1 MAQAL
6 IFLAP
11 GYEEVEML
19 TVVDLLRRCNIS
31 IDMVSI
37 TDSLE
42 VTSSHNVTVKAD
54 ILFEDADFEQ
64 AQMIIL
70 PGGIP
75 GTPNLL
81 AYTPLTD
88 KIKEFAEQGKWL
100 SAVCAAPTVF
110 DKLGVYH
117 GKKAT
122 CYPSFAKELKDATY
136 VKQPVVVDDIF
147 ITSRGAG
154 TTIAFAAAIVERF
167 SDKETAQQVL
177 QKIIYEDTYEEQ
189 GE

>member
-37 TDSLE
+37 TDTLA
-42 VTSSHNVTVKAD
+42 VTSSHNVTVQAD
-54 ILFEDADFEQ
+54 KLFQDADFET

-70 PGGIP
+70 PGGLP
-75 GTPNLL
+75 GTTNLE
-81 AYTPLTD
+81 AFSPLTD
-88 KIKEFAEQGKWL
+88 KIREFAAQKKWL
-100 SAVCAAPTVF
+100 SAVCAAPTVY
-110 DKLGVYH
+110 DHLGVFH
-117 GKKAT
+117 GCQAT
-122 CYPSFAKELKDATY
+122 CYPDFADKLTDAVY
-136 VKQPVVVDDIF
+136 VKRPVVVDDIF

-154 TTIAFAAAIVERF
+154 TTIEFAAAIVERF
-167 SDKETAQQVL
+167 SGKEAADSVL
-177 QKIIYEDTYEEQ
+177 KKIIYQDSYDE
-189 GE
+189 

>member
-19 TVVDLLRRCNIS
+19 TVVDLLRRSNIT

-54 ILFEDADFEQ
+54 ICLADADFDS

-81 AYTPLTD
+81 ACTALTD
-88 KIKEFAEQGKWL
+88 KIKEFAAQKKWL
-100 SAVCAAPTVF
+100 SAICAAPTIY
-110 DKLGVYH
+110 DKLGLYQ

-122 CYPSFAKELKDATY
+122 CYPTFAEELTDAVY
-136 VKQPVVVDDIF
+136 VKQPVVTDDIF

-154 TTIAFAAAIVERF
+154 TTIEFAAAIVERF
-167 SDKETAQQVL
+167 AGKEAATAVL
-177 QKIIYEDTYEEQ
+177 QKIIYNDTY
-189 GE
+189 

>member
-19 TVVDLLRRCNIS
+19 TVVDLLRRSNIS

-42 VTSSHNVTVKAD
+42 VTSSHNVTIKAD
-54 ILFEDADFEQ
+54 KLFGEADFDE
-64 AQMIIL
+64 AKMIIL

-81 AYTPLTD
+81 ACTALTD
-88 KIKEFAEQGKWL
+88 KIKEFAAQKKWL
-100 SAVCAAPTVF
+100 SAVCAAPTVYGQ
-110 DKLGVYH
+110 LGLYN
-117 GKKAT
+117 GCRAT
-122 CYPSFAKELKDATY
+122 CYPGHEDKLGDAEY
-136 VKQPVVVDDIF
+136 VIQPVAVDDIF

-154 TTIAFAAAIVERF
+154 TTIEFAAAIVERF
-167 SDKETAQQVL
+167 AGKQAAEDVL
-177 QKIIYEDTYEEQ
+177 KKIIYNDTY
-189 GE
+189 